1 MPSPVAAPP
10 EAPAEHSA
18 PWGAIAIAAAALVL
32 LPATLIAL
40 LTWAFLHAGRHRI
53 PWWVAWIGAV
63 VAALVDLVALHG
75 LGVTPYGLAFHQV
88 VGSLSA
94 HSHARLDWLGITP
107 LVLPLSVPL
116 GLLGGGAAAWRSTRN
131 APRRGPMPGSGRN
144 AWGVRSGGRHAE
156 SAPLRGAPPRRGV
169 LAALRAGRD
178 VEAPRVPV
186 GLLEGRAAGSLAES
200 HVAVVAPTGSGKTRG
215 VILPALLSWRGPC
228 VATSTKS
235 DILWDEGHGSGALA
249 WRQSLGTCWVF
260 DPTGANGDWGDT
272 NWTPLRRARSWQG
285 ARATARAILSASG
298 RGGSSE
304 SGTSS
309 FFLARSEQVLAPLL
323 HAAALADLP
332 LSRVFAWV
340 RRSNFDEAL
349 EILGE
354 RDDVDLG
361 ALGAAQGLR
370 VGSDTSTAD
379 VASTVLSLLGPLEGS
394 GAVLAL
400 RPSESWDPSALLEG
414 MNSLFLLSR
423 AGSPDA
429 GLHAAL
435 LDELLAVV
443 EERAGGGTLSPPLL
457 LALDEVANV
466 APVPD
471 LPARLATVRSQGVRI
486 LTAWQSVSQIESRYG
501 QGSDAIV
508 LGNSGTQV
516 WWPTTDP
523 STLRHLSAALG
534 RVTIETVSESTDTT
548 GRVTGHSRS
557 RTEVDKLDASA
568 WQASGRPLL
577 IAGGVATLVDP
588 RHHDEDGPRVVPA
601 GLRRGPLAG
610 PLRRRGRGRPAQF
623 DAELVDEVPRL
634 EIDPLP
640 ETEEP
645 PECDPM
651 LDEDPTGGERAA
663 S

>member
-1 MPSPVAAPP
+1 MPPPVAPP
-10 EAPAEHSA
+10 EAPEHSA
-18 PWGAIAIAAAALVL
+18 PWGAIMVAAAALVL
-32 LPATLIAL
+32 LPATVIAG
-40 LTWAFLHAGRHRI
+40 LTWAFLHAFRGRI
-53 PWWVAWIGAV
+53 PWWFAWVGAA
-63 VAALVDLVALHG
+63 VAALVDLLVLHG
-75 LGVTPYGLAFHQV
+75 LGLTPYGLAFHQV
-88 VGSLSA
+88 VGSFSA
-94 HSHARLDWLGITP
+94 HSHARLDWLALAP
-107 LVLPLSVPL
+107 LVIPLAVPL
-116 GLLGGGAAAWRSTRN
+116 GLLAGGAAAWRSTRN
-131 APRRGPMPGSGRN
+131 APRKGPAPGVGRN
-144 AWGVRSGGRHAE
+144 RWGVRSGGRDAA
-156 SAPLRGAPPRRGV
+156 SAPLRGAPPRRGA
-169 LAALRAGRD
+169 LAALRSARD
-178 VEAPRVPV
+178 VPAPRVPV

-249 WRQSLGTCWVF
+249 WRQSLGSVWIF
-260 DPTGANGDWGDT
+260 DPTGSNGDWGDT
-272 NWTPLRRARSWQG
+272 SWTPLRRCRTWQG
-285 ARATARAILSASG
+285 ARATARAVLSASG
-298 RGGSSE
+298 RGGASE

-354 RDDVDLG
+354 GESVDLG

-394 GAVLAL
+394 SAVLSL
-400 RPSESWDPSALLEG
+400 RPSESWDPGELLEG

-435 LDELLAVV
+435 LDELLATV
-443 EERAGGGTLSPPLL
+443 EERAGGGSLDPPLL

-534 RVTIETVSESTDTT
+534 RVTIETVSESTDVN
-548 GRVTGHSRS
+548 GRLTGHSRS
-557 RTEVDKLDASA
+557 RTEVDRLDAAA

-577 IAGGVATLVDP
+577 IAGGTATLVDP
-588 RHHDEDGPRVVPA
+588 RHHDEDGIGPKP
-601 GLRRGPLAG
+601 LRRGPLSG
-610 PLRRRGRGRPAQF
+610 PLRRRGRGKPAQL
-623 DAELVDEVPRL
+623 DPELADDVPRL
-634 EIDPLP
+634 ELDPLP
-640 ETEEP
+640 DAEEP
-645 PECDPM
+645 PELDPM